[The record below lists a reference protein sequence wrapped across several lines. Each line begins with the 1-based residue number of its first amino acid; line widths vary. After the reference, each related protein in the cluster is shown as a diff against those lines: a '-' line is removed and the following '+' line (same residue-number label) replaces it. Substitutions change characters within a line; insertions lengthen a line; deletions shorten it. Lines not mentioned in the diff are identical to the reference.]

1 MEFNSEE
8 MMQKNEAVAI
18 MESKVVYANKRD
30 DKIQISLL
38 KIDFNGSICAKT
50 SSGWEAVLKHKR

>member
-18 MESKVVYANKRD
+18 MASRVVYANKRD
-30 DKIQISLL
+30 DKIQIESISLL
-38 KIDFNGSICAKT
+38 KIDFNGSICTKT
-50 SSGWEAVLKHKR
+50 SSG